1 MNMIVHIVHLLL
13 RFRKKNIVHLQI
25 MNACVQFV
33 GTQACSWACF
43 THGWRARAWL
53 LPMAG
58 GGYGHDHELWFT
70 GVGLSSRYP
79 RACSLLPSIGATV
92 CGLPMHIRL
101 AEAAVVRIA

>member
-1 MNMIVHIVHLLL
+1 MYMNMIVH
-13 RFRKKNIVHLQI
+13 IVHLQI

-58 GGYGHDHELWFT
+58 GGT
-70 GVGLSSRYP
+70 GTIMSFGSRV
-79 RACSLLPSIGATV
+79 RACQAD
-92 CGLPMHIRL
+92 IRGHVPCCHL
-101 AEAAVVRIA
+101 